1 MRNIKLQ
8 SDEAHFIHFNTWIS
22 LSQLCI
28 LRVNTGPSGAHV
40 WSLWERNHVR
50 RSLKLSSEPSGETY
64 LPFLISGTKRSV
76 VYSRSQPLMDQFQRA
91 FGFTAGVENKY
102 VCTSVYVFF
111 SRAIFLCVLTF
122 IRCPL
127 HPHTTA
133 VACKRPRSFYQKWRW
148 QVTPKYAYTHDPMK
162 SEWADYAAVQT

>member
-1 MRNIKLQ
+1 MPVAARKSTICRSSPRGLQTVVPRSASVGLEAWYAASQCGHVWRQCSGVCSHVHRRLNQPDPVSWAISWVPSIMPGSWDSFLVTVPDPWSKGCEFESRQERRENFLLQ
-8 SDEAHFIHFNTWIS
+8 S
-22 LSQLCI
+22 Q
-28 LRVNTGPSGAHV
+28 
-40 WSLWERNHVR
+40 
-50 RSLKLSSEPSGETY
+50 
-64 LPFLISGTKRSV
+64 
-76 VYSRSQPLMDQFQRA
+76 
-91 FGFTAGVENKY
+91 
-102 VCTSVYVFF
+102 
-111 SRAIFLCVLTF
+111 LCVLTF